1 MWSMRGAKEET
12 KGKERSEILDR
23 FARKVVERRLSAPAI
38 LFLESTKPLSFLGNQ
53 TMVFFQPIV
62 QSIFTFKSYDDIM
75 LLLEDRENVE
85 CLLRRIEELEA
96 EEQQR
101 IRKEKRLRKKAK
113 RAADEPEEGADE

>member
-1 MWSMRGAKEET
+1 MRGAKEET
-12 KGKERSEILDR
+12 KDKERSEILDR
-23 FARKVVERRLSAPAI
+23 FAKKVVERRLSAPAI

-53 TMVFFQPIV
+53 AMVFFQPIV

-96 EEQQR
+96 EEQRR

>member
-12 KGKERSEILDR
+12 KDKERSEVLDR

-38 LFLESTKPLSFLGNQ
+38 LFLESAKPLSFLGNQ
-53 TMVFFQPIV
+53 AMVFFQPIV
-62 QSIFTFKSYDDIM
+62 QSICTFKSYDDIM
-75 LLLEDRENVE
+75 ALLEDRENVE

-101 IRKEKRLRKKAK
+101 IRKEKRLRKETK

>member
-75 LLLEDRENVE
+75 ALLEDRENVE
-85 CLLRRIEELEA
+85 RLLRRIEELEA

>member
-1 MWSMRGAKEET
+1 MWSMKGAKEET

-53 TMVFFQPIV
+53 AMVFFQPIV

>member
-12 KGKERSEILDR
+12 KDKERSEILDR

-53 TMVFFQPIV
+53 AMVFFQPIV

>member
-1 MWSMRGAKEET
+1 MWSMKGAKEET

-75 LLLEDRENVE
+75 ALLEDRENVE
-85 CLLRRIEELEA
+85 RLLRRIEELEA

>member
-1 MWSMRGAKEET
+1 MKGAKEET

-75 LLLEDRENVE
+75 ALLEDRENVE
-85 CLLRRIEELEA
+85 RLLRRIEELEA